1 LILKKLELQNIR
13 SYKEEVIVFS
23 VGKTLFQGD
32 IGSGKSTILMAIEF
46 ALFGLGDL
54 NADALLK
61 THETE
66 GRVKLTF
73 EVEEQ
78 EYTIVRGLIK
88 KNNSVSQIRGI
99 LITPIEEQELNPSD
113 LKAKILD
120 ILKFNESNSANA
132 NSVIYR
138 YAIFTPQEQMNEI
151 LDDKKKKSDERFQ
164 TLRKAFGIED
174 YTIAINNADVMSKRL
189 KNDSTW
195 FRHKSEDLSEY
206 ERKLV
211 QYDDD
216 KKEYKKQLKNIID
229 RINVNDMNYT
239 SLSEQKSGLELK
251 EKELIAIDAKIESL
265 NQRIIDKRNSNKI
278 LENSI
283 TNTNTRIINLENKNT
298 EKCENPSEKTV
309 DAINYEIKDFE
320 NHKTDLNDKISALNE
335 KINVYKNTL
344 STGVCSIC
352 DQKANSIEFNQ
363 KISQKNKD
371 KESKSVE
378 RDKHEK
384 KLDDLKE
391 LLDKKQK
398 YNIWKDKSDDNK
410 KTLDSDNLVLIKLK
424 NQYSDTEQSIDS
436 LSKDLESEKLKQDK
450 LSDISNRLKNIL
462 SHLSTSQNIKDNLSN
477 EKTKIETQIENTE
490 TDIHDCQ
497 ILVTEKKE
505 QKQNYEILKESELWL
520 KDYFIPCVSD
530 IEKQRMSDIND
541 EFNSEFISWFNK
553 LVDDT
558 GKNARIDEEFT
569 PIISQDGEEQKIN
582 NLSGGEKTSTALAY
596 RLALNNIVKKLS
608 IGMKSNLLILDEPTD
623 GFSKEQL
630 IKVIDILKQIE
641 CEQMIIV
648 SHERDLT
655 SLSDYI
661 FKVTKTS
668 SSSKIEKLHNS

>member
-1 LILKKLELQNIR
+1 MILKKLELQNIR

-78 EYTIVRGLIK
+78 EYTIVRVLIK
-88 KNNSVSQIRGI
+88 KNHSVSQIPGI
-99 LITPIEEQELNPSD
+99 LITPIEEQTLNPSA

-151 LDDKKKKSDERFQ
+151 LDDTKKKSDERFQ

-174 YTIAINNADVMSKRL
+174 YTTAINNADVMSTRL
-189 KNDSTW
+189 KKDSTW
-195 FRHKSEDLSEY
+195 FRYRSEDLSEY
-206 ERKLV
+206 EEKLV
-211 QYDDD
+211 KYEAD
-216 KKEYKKQLKNIID
+216 KLKKYSDKQEILD
-229 RINVNDMNYT
+229 RINVNDVNYN
-239 SLSEQKSGLELK
+239 SLSKQKLDFELQ
-251 EKELIAIDAKIESL
+251 EKELIAINAKIESL
-265 NQRIIDKRNSNKI
+265 NQQISDKKNFNKDFKASITSIENRIIDLK
-278 LENSI
+278 
-283 TNTNTRIINLENKNT
+283 NKNI
-298 EKCENPSEKTV
+298 EKYEDPSEKTIAV
-309 DAINYEIKDFE
+309 IAGEIKDFE
-320 NHKTDLNDKISALNE
+320 NHKTDLNNKISELNV
-335 KINVYKNTL
+335 KITVYKATL

-352 DQKANSIEFNQ
+352 DQKADSIEFNQ

-378 RDKHEK
+378 RDEHEK
-384 KLDDLKE
+384 KLEDLKE
-391 LLDKKQK
+391 LLDTKRN
-398 YNIWKDKSDDNK
+398 YNIWKEKRDYDKKN
-410 KTLDSDNLVLIKLK
+410 LDSANLDMIKWK
-424 NQYSDTEQSIDS
+424 NQFSDTEQSIDS
-436 LSKDLESEKLKQDK
+436 LSKDLESEKLEKDK
-450 LSDISNRLKNIL
+450 LSDISNKLKHIL
-462 SHLSTSQNIKDNLSN
+462 LHLSKSQNIKDELSR
-477 EKTKIETQIENTE
+477 KKTQIETEIVNTE
-490 TDIHDCQ
+490 TNIHDCK

-541 EFNSEFISWFNK
+541 TFNSEFISWFNK
-553 LVDDT
+553 LIDDT

-655 SLSDYI
+655 SLADYI